1 MNIVAEMLLTEPA
14 PMAIWAILML
24 LTMPALVVLASPHNV
39 RHPGRAL
46 IDTVGFLR
54 RRAELRDEQRRQR
67 AEAAA
72 QDVRYAEE
80 VRVAADQAG
89 HAVRRWQE
97 HWEAAGDRVGA
108 TFQAWQAADAR
119 WARSRSTAA
128 FGTPSTTR
136 NPAEYAYRERFL
148 HMAVGAA
155 VERGEL
161 PAGAVADALAGRDGW
176 QPWLHPAEQ
185 EIVVQRA
192 GARHLERL
200 YRQAVLA
207 ERVAWHDV
215 QLARRSWDSLQREA
229 AAAEVQ
235 AATVRHLL
243 VAEPVAIRG
252 AARRPVFA

>member
-54 RRAELRDEQRRQR
+54 RRAERRDEERRQR
-67 AEAAA
+67 SAEAA
-72 QDVRYAEE
+72 QEIRYAEE

-89 HAVRRWQE
+89 GAVRRWQE
-97 HWEAAGDRVGA
+97 HWEAAGERVGA
-108 TFQAWQAADAR
+108 TFEAWQAADAR
-119 WARSRSTAA
+119 WARSRSAA
-128 FGTPSTTR
+128 PYGTPFTTQ

-148 HMAVGAA
+148 HLVVSTA

-161 PAGAVADALAGRDGW
+161 PAGAVADALNGREGW

-185 EIVVQRA
+185 EIAVQRA
-192 GARHLERL
+192 SARYLEGL
-200 YRQAVLA
+200 YRAAVLA

-215 QLARRSWDSLQREA
+215 ELARRSWDSLQREA
-229 AAAEVQ
+229 AVAGARAEAA
-235 AATVRHLL
+235 RPLL
-243 VAEPVAIRG
+243 VPEPVAVFDG
-252 AARRPVFA
+252 AGRPVFA